1 MKIDNPL
8 LAQVSPGGIQP
19 ASAPSGVGQTPSQ
32 GKLDGLLDEVQLS
45 NLGTALRELS
55 AREAAKELQPSE
67 RIAAISTQIA
77 DGTYTV
83 DAQVLS
89 QKMIQETMS
98 LS

>member
-19 ASAPSGVGQTPSQ
+19 ASAPLGVGQTANQS
-32 GKLDGLLDEVQLS
+32 KLDGLLDEVQLS
-45 NLGTALRELS
+45 NLGAALRELS

-67 RIAAISTQIA
+67 RIAAISAQVD
-77 DGTYTV
+77 DGTYQV
-83 DAQVLS
+83 DTQVLS
-89 QKMIQETMS
+89 QKIVQETMS